1 MKLKVTDTRA
11 GYGLFVLLLI
21 IAIHITKP
29 DDYFL
34 QVKYK
39 LLTLLYK
46 LI

>member
-1 MKLKVTDTRA
+1 MTDIRT

-21 IAIHITKP
+21 IAIHMKKHE
-29 DDYFL
+29 DYFL

-46 LI
+46 QTI